1 MIDLSTEFGQRVQ
14 RRLTEERI
22 IWFTTVSEGSAPQP
36 RPVWFL
42 WDGETFLIYSRPN
55 TYKLK
60 HIRHNA
66 NVSLNLDGNG
76 MGGDIVVFTGK
87 ARFVEDAPPADQVP
101 EYVEKYQEG
110 FRRLGMSNE
119 EFANTYSETIQV
131 IPLKLRGH

>member
-14 RRLTEERI
+14 QRLVEERI
-22 IWFTTVSEGSAPQP
+22 IWLTTVSERSAPQP

-55 TYKLK
+55 TYKLRHIK
-60 HIRHNA
+60 HNT

-76 MGGDIVVFTGK
+76 MGGDIVVFTGE
-87 ARFVEDAPPADQVP
+87 ARFAEDVPPADQVP
-101 EYVEKYQEG
+101 EYVEKYHEG

-119 EFANTYSETIQV
+119 EFADTYSEALRVT
-131 IPLKLRGH
+131 PLKLRGH